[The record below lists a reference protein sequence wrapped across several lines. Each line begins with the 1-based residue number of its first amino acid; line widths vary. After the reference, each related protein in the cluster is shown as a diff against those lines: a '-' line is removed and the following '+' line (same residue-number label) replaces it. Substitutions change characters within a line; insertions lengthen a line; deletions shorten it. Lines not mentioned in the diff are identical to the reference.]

1 VLSKRSDNLSKKK
14 HDKQGQRSKKIK
26 ALQSKLSPSL
36 TNCARGV
43 EINSILTILRRT
55 VRLNCGRYTCESVCD
70 GGPHVDPRSV
80 GFWPGNEAGTR
91 RFGSIKYNRIK
102 PLNRAF
108 DDCAP
113 EDDDDALSFV
123 RIGCWRIVFS
133 ESSGT
138 QSWRIFEAFFH
149 LRLQNI
155 DGVTNVGNA
164 V

>member
-1 VLSKRSDNLSKKK
+1 
-14 HDKQGQRSKKIK
+14 
-26 ALQSKLSPSL
+26 
-36 TNCARGV
+36 
-43 EINSILTILRRT
+43 
-55 VRLNCGRYTCESVCD
+55 
-70 GGPHVDPRSV
+70 VDPRSV
-80 GFWPGNEAGTR
+80 GFWPGNEAGTK
-91 RFGSIKYNRIK
+91 RFGSIKDNRIK

-138 QSWRIFEAFFH
+138 QSWRIFEVLLDLRR

>member
-1 VLSKRSDNLSKKK
+1 M
-14 HDKQGQRSKKIK
+14 
-26 ALQSKLSPSL
+26 
-36 TNCARGV
+36 
-43 EINSILTILRRT
+43 
-55 VRLNCGRYTCESVCD
+55 
-70 GGPHVDPRSV
+70 DPRSV

-138 QSWRIFEAFFH
+138 QSWRIFEAFLH

-155 DGVTNVGNA
+155 DRVTNVGNA
-164 V
+164 VRLSEANKCSDAPSDASTLTFISPVI

>member
-1 VLSKRSDNLSKKK
+1 
-14 HDKQGQRSKKIK
+14 
-26 ALQSKLSPSL
+26 
-36 TNCARGV
+36 
-43 EINSILTILRRT
+43 
-55 VRLNCGRYTCESVCD
+55 
-70 GGPHVDPRSV
+70 VDPRSV
-80 GFWPGNEAGTR
+80 GFWPGNKKAETR
-91 RFGSIKYNRIK
+91 RFGTIKDNRIK

-113 EDDDDALSFV
+113 EDDDDALSLV

-138 QSWRIFEAFFH
+138 QSWRIFEVFLH
-149 LRLQNI
+149 LRRLRLQNI